1 MFFSRLSLIFLS
13 LKIRQAFQQ
22 TCEEL
27 QQTQKIVNDYK
38 QICSKLNDRIE
49 KNKERQREKFDFLQV
64 TFPKVEFRSEEKK
77 RFVGSFR
84 RTVVTRVEQRSREST
99 RQVRRPTSKRP
110 KKKTKKCSVE
120 KISRGTSRWPIVC
133 VKLRSNWLRRN
144 WHSLKPCV
152 KIRN

>member
-49 KNKERQREKFDFLQV
+49 KNKERHREKFDFLQV
-64 TFPKVEFRSEEKK
+64 TFPKVEYRSEEKK
-77 RFVGSFR
+77 YLLVRLE
-84 RTVVTRVEQRSREST
+84 EQ
-99 RQVRRPTSKRP
+99 
-110 KKKTKKCSVE
+110 
-120 KISRGTSRWPIVC
+120 
-133 VKLRSNWLRRN
+133 L
-144 WHSLKPCV
+144 
-152 KIRN
+152 